1 MVIEFYK
8 KVKKFYVNVVQMYRS
23 NTLMAYFLANFKFVE
38 TFKKEPD
45 LEEEIQKI
53 KNLKASTK
61 EKKEKLK

>member
-1 MVIEFYK
+1 
-8 KVKKFYVNVVQMYRS
+8 MYRS

-53 KNLKASTK
+53 KKLKASTK
-61 EKKEKLK
+61 VKKEKLK